1 MKSTIKIML
10 LGIALML
17 AGFYLNF
24 NVVGFILL
32 FVGFIIVICGFF
44 LEEHKKDLTEET
56 YNMVLQQ
63 KIKDENE
70 LTCKKCGKKYKEGY
84 TSCPWCGHKDE

>member
-1 MKSTIKIML
+1 MKSTVKIML

-17 AGFYLNF
+17 AGFYLSF
-24 NVVGFILL
+24 SVIGFIFLV
-32 FVGFIIVICGFF
+32 VGFIIVICGFF

-56 YNMVLQQ
+56 YNMILQQ
-63 KIKDENE
+63 KIKEEKE
-70 LTCKKCGKKYKEGY
+70 LTCNKCGEKYKEGY